1 MAYTAAVSEQR
12 RHVVGIFETKIEII
26 NGISSM
32 PVTTRSN
39 LDLEPLMSA
48 PGRIID
54 VKFLNAKVLL
64 ALWEYD
70 GGAGAPQLVSVRFRH
85 LSDQGSATR
94 LEFDQDLSSFAPL
107 RMEALEA
114 NDSRGGVPARVCL
127 LGRDEVSYKVFAL
140 PGRGG
145 SHRSSQAVVE
155 A

>member
-1 MAYTAAVSEQR
+1 MVSEER

-26 NGISSM
+26 NGISSV
-32 PVTTRSN
+32 PVTTRRN

-54 VKFLNAKVLL
+54 VRFLNENVLL

-70 GGAGAPQLVSVRFRH
+70 GGAGAPQLVSVRFPH
-85 LSDQGSATR
+85 LSDEGSATR
-94 LEFDQDLSSFAPL
+94 LDFDEDLSSFAPL

-140 PGRGG
+140 PSGDG
-145 SHRSSQAVVE
+145 SHRSGKAVVE